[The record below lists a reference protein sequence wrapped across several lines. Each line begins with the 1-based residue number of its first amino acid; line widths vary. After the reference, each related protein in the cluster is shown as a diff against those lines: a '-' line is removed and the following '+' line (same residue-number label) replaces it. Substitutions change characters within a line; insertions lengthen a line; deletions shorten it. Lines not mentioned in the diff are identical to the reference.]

1 MLDVVIAL
9 RCLAPVT
16 HAVELV
22 SSFSLSVVS
31 NPLSNHGLDGISAK
45 KKLYSVMFV
54 FSKKFYCNFIFFSEN
69 HNKNSN
75 VNTNVKS
82 WDADA
87 YKVKVAQ

>member
-1 MLDVVIAL
+1 
-9 RCLAPVT
+9 
-16 HAVELV
+16 
-22 SSFSLSVVS
+22 
-31 NPLSNHGLDGISAK
+31 
-45 KKLYSVMFV
+45 MFV
-54 FSKKFYCNFIFFSEN
+54 FSKKFYCNFIFFREN